1 MNTLYK
7 QVKMS
12 AQVGSKGVQRAPQSE
27 KERMQRIEMKGR
39 SSIIREYAAVYDLY
53 YEIKEDVLLRDLKRE
68 TEMRRYRYLSAFWST
83 FPEVFPLLL
92 KLIVYTELKDEI
104 RNRLIEEKD
113 ELFED
118 WRPSYNKKE
127 KLWEVPSF
135 KHNELLLFVA
145 NRCEEKAQDY
155 IFEFQNNMKRL
166 EAVEKKYPNK
176 KKAAVGEFLIHLLN
190 HERKRIVEQTMVLTF
205 GDLRFFDEYE
215 QKRQKNLGA
224 FDLYVRFKDR
234 LVKRK
239 NNDAIEQILKTIQRD
254 VLVFEDETVLAK
266 WLDSKYVDFIDFM
279 KQEIEHQLEEDESY
293 SRGQLMHINY
303 ISDFFSFLLIMT
315 NIE

>member
-1 MNTLYK
+1 MYK

-12 AQVGSKGVQRAPQSE
+12 AHVGSKGTHRAPQSE
-27 KERMQRIEMKGR
+27 EERMKRIEMKGR

-53 YEIKEDVLLRDLKRE
+53 YEIKEEALLRDLRRE
-68 TEMRRYRYLSAFWST
+68 TEIRRYRYLSAFWST
-83 FPEVFPLLL
+83 FSDVVPLLL

-104 RNRLIEEKD
+104 RNRLIEERD

-118 WRPSYNKKE
+118 WRPTYNKRE
-127 KLWEVPSF
+127 KMWHVPSF

-145 NRCEEKAQDY
+145 NRCEEKAKDY
-155 IFEFQNNMKRL
+155 IMEFQNNMQRL
-166 EAVEKKYPNK
+166 EAVESKYPNK

-215 QKRQKNLGA
+215 NKRQKDLQA
-224 FDLYVRFKDR
+224 FDLYIRFKER

-239 NNDAIEQILKTIQRD
+239 NNEAIEQILKTIQKE
-254 VLVFEDETVLAK
+254 VVVFEDEGVLAK
-266 WLDSKYVDFIDFM
+266 WLDSKYADFIDFM
-279 KQEIEHQLEEDESY
+279 KQEIEHQLEEDETY
-293 SRGQLMHINY
+293 SKGQLMHINY